1 MPHSIFGA
9 ETRPNRM
16 VIRLQ
21 PDEDI
26 KLTLMNK
33 APGLTAEGTHLQ
45 ALDLSLSLTKAFD
58 GNGNKPSRRRIAYER
73 LILDALNGNNAQF
86 VRRDEVEAAWIYVDG
101 IVERWKEAGMKPQV
115 YQAGTVGPVS
125 AYTLMDRDG
134 RMWND

>member
-1 MPHSIFGA
+1 
-9 ETRPNRM
+9 
-16 VIRLQ
+16 
-21 PDEDI
+21 
-26 KLTLMNK
+26 
-33 APGLTAEGTHLQ
+33 
-45 ALDLSLSLTKAFD
+45 
-58 GNGNKPSRRRIAYER
+58 GNKPSRRRIAYER